1 MHGRRKGK
9 ERGKH
14 SFNYFK
20 KKVKKDTQTK
30 FVIRYVQLISPSM
43 FVKKVL
49 LYYSCKHIHPYAIRP
64 F

>member
-1 MHGRRKGK
+1 MEG
-9 ERGKH
+9 ERGKKEVNIL
-14 SFNYFK
+14 SIIFK

-49 LYYSCKHIHPYAIRP
+49 LYYSCKNIHPYAIRP

>member
-1 MHGRRKGK
+1 MEG
-9 ERGKH
+9 ERGKKEVNIL
-14 SFNYFK
+14 SIIFK